1 VITLEGWLEVRDI
14 LDKRLGWLTQVFL
27 FSYIFLGI
35 MVVLTLFVGVILTNF
50 QKNKG
55 TALLTVDQ
63 RRWHDLRK
71 RLQLLQPLTLPPRP
85 ENSPWRSW
93 LYDKLQTGIYKWTSV
108 ALIFLHSL
116 TLVIPW
122 QSLGVDSEAN
132 IENESRQN
140 MLMITGAMFVP
151 VFVTEITIKMIAF
164 TVQGY
169 FMSKRNI
176 CEFGITIV
184 GLAYFVSA
192 MVSISTDSWEVTR
205 VLGII
210 AIMTRTFLL
219 VGKIE
224 SLKMLMMT
232 LVVTLLKSFYVF
244 AALAL
249 ILITYALIGVVLF
262 HDVKWG
268 EGIDRYAN
276 FWSTGHAW
284 LVMFRIMTGEDWN
297 KIMHDC
303 MIQPP
308 DCENEECGNVGAAI
322 VFFCSFYVLVSFI
335 ILNVLI
341 AVMIEN
347 FSLFYSSEEA
357 ALLSHHDLKGFLA
370 KWNIIDRE
378 RKGAIPAKHVK
389 FLLRLLDGRME
400 IDDKLVFQ
408 HICRE
413 IEKFCHDEKSV
424 GFQKVISMLVFWYV
438 EIKECLMIDEYLAR
452 KELEDTLRYEVA
464 QHTIRTWLKRS
475 FRAIKEHE
483 FAAQSRASPGSF
495 SLKPIKQPDAQK
507 YDQEIFVTGYDSDT
521 SSGENEE
528 VTSGTRTLSTET
540 GLSHPLIPKSQKG
553 TRLSDR
559 RDSNKSEDSLR
570 GKRFNRSKSPTDGTV
585 GRGASGLRISI
596 QSEEDIAPLLIGTKA
611 KTDEICDWFN
621 EMAENASEDSDF

>member
-1 VITLEGWLEVRDI
+1 
-14 LDKRLGWLTQVFL
+14 
-27 FSYIFLGI
+27 
-35 MVVLTLFVGVILTNF
+35 
-50 QKNKG
+50 
-55 TALLTVDQ
+55 
-63 RRWHDLRK
+63 
-71 RLQLLQPLTLPPRP
+71 
-85 ENSPWRSW
+85 
-93 LYDKLQTGIYKWTSV
+93 
-108 ALIFLHSL
+108 
-116 TLVIPW
+116 
-122 QSLGVDSEAN
+122 
-132 IENESRQN
+132 
-140 MLMITGAMFVP
+140 
-151 VFVTEITIKMIAF
+151 
-164 TVQGY
+164 
-169 FMSKRNI
+169 
-176 CEFGITIV
+176 
-184 GLAYFVSA
+184 
-192 MVSISTDSWEVTR
+192 
-205 VLGII
+205 
-210 AIMTRTFLL
+210 
-219 VGKIE
+219 
-224 SLKMLMMT
+224 
-232 LVVTLLKSFYVF
+232 
-244 AALAL
+244 
-249 ILITYALIGVVLF
+249 
-262 HDVKWG
+262 
-268 EGIDRYAN
+268 
-276 FWSTGHAW
+276 
-284 LVMFRIMTGEDWN
+284 
-297 KIMHDC
+297 
-303 MIQPP
+303 
-308 DCENEECGNVGAAI
+308 
-322 VFFCSFYVLVSFI
+322 
-335 ILNVLI
+335 
-341 AVMIEN
+341 
-347 FSLFYSSEEA
+347 
-357 ALLSHHDLKGFLA
+357 
-370 KWNIIDRE
+370 
-378 RKGAIPAKHVK
+378 
-389 FLLRLLDGRME
+389 ME

-452 KELEDTLRYEVA
+452 KELEDTLRYEVNNSRFLDSSFQRVFLQVA